1 MLLAARAK
9 AQARRAAQ
17 RGPLQGALAAA
28 HGSAH
33 AGAGHGSAAL
43 CSLAPRALRRLAAVL
58 RRTPSPLSY
67 SQRRRR
73 HELSGGRRARGAR
86 LSSRLT
92 HPQLYKLAAAEN
104 SAGVAAAAAAAAN
117 GHAAKNSVPRPQ
129 SGQAGVALKL
139 SEGHVRPQSKSF

>member
-1 MLLAARAK
+1 M
-9 AQARRAAQ
+9 QAL
-17 RGPLQGALAAA
+17 GTE
-28 HGSAH
+28 
-33 AGAGHGSAAL
+33 AAL
-43 CSLAPRALRRLAAVL
+43 CSLAPRTLRRLAAVL

-73 HELSGGRRARGAR
+73 HELSVGRRARGAR

-92 HPQLYKLAAAEN
+92 HPQLYQLAAVEN
-104 SAGVAAAAAAAAN
+104 SAGVAAAAAAAAAN